1 MTARLVSRPNRLVV
15 RSAPGLPGLLCLF
28 LLAAC
33 GRPGYHIVRP
43 GETLYAISWRYARD
57 YQKLAEWN
65 GLSPPY
71 HLKAGQR
78 IRLVPDPQYT
88 AVHVQ
93 DRIKAAHRPPRARL
107 STPPA
112 AAVAPTR
119 APVTRRASTHLAPAK
134 RTSTQTPAAVR
145 WTWPSRARLVRVF
158 RKGAEGT
165 SGSGLDFMGKAGMP
179 VFSAA
184 AGRVV
189 YSGQGIPSYGRLVII
204 KHSDE
209 YLSAYAHNRR
219 LLVKEGDRVRAGQK
233 IAEMGA
239 SGTGTRGVMLHFEIR
254 RRGRPIDPLDVLPR
268 R

>member
-1 MTARLVSRPNRLVV
+1 MTRRPIHRSSRVAV
-15 RSAPGLPGLLCLF
+15 RSAPGLLGLLCLS
-28 LLAAC
+28 LLTAC
-33 GRPGYHIVRP
+33 GQPGYHIVRP

-57 YQKLAEWN
+57 YQKLAAWN

-71 HLKAGQR
+71 HLEAGQR
-78 IRLVPDPQYT
+78 IRLAPGPVTP
-88 AVHVQ
+88 AVRAPGPAKVT
-93 DRIKAAHRPPRARL
+93 HRLPRARP
-107 STPPA
+107 SASPA
-112 AAVAPTR
+112 AAAAPTR
-119 APVTRRASTHLAPAK
+119 APVTKRASTDPAPAK
-134 RTSTQTPAAVR
+134 RASTQAPATVH
-145 WTWPSRARLVRVF
+145 WTWPSRARLVHGF
-158 RKGAEGT
+158 TKGAEGV
-165 SGSGLDFMGKAGMP
+165 SGSGLDFTGKAGMP
-179 VFSAA
+179 VLSAA

-239 SGTGTRGVMLHFEIR
+239 SGTGTKRVMLHFEIR
-254 RRGRPIDPLDVLPR
+254 RHGRPVDPLSFLPR